1 MSGKTGLGNINT
13 EDIQFGYNVLG
24 KKSEEYALHCHNHYE
39 IYYFLEG
46 DIDYLVEGCKYR
58 PHPGSML
65 LLAPHAFHGFRVR
78 TEGAYRRYTLHFNS
92 DILSLERRAFLLSA
106 FPTVHQDLGRN
117 IYYEDV
123 ERYNID
129 AYYKALEDCA
139 ELDEDVRGQMV
150 QASVEALLS
159 RIVYMYEK
167 ENAEKQR
174 IRDDTVSDII
184 WYLNQNLNKEITLD
198 GLAEQFYISKHHL
211 NKVFRKATGTTVFDY
226 LIRKRIS
233 MAQHLLMNGF
243 SAQDAAVEAG
253 FADYSA
259 FYRSYV
265 RVLGHPPSQDKGEGA
280 RHYYS
285 HSNKLESMN
294 LKNRKK

>member
-1 MSGKTGLGNINT
+1 MSGKAELGRINT
-13 EDIQFGYNVLG
+13 EDIQFGYNVIG
-24 KKSEEYALHCHNHYE
+24 KKTEEYSLHCHNHYE

-46 DIDYLVEGCKYR
+46 DIDYLVEGCKYK
-58 PHPGSML
+58 PQPGSML

-78 TEGAYRRYTLHFNS
+78 TEGAYRRYTLHFNPE
-92 DILSLERRAFLLSA
+92 ILSLERRAFLLSA

-123 ERYNID
+123 ERYNMD
-129 AYYKALEDCA
+129 VYYNALEDCA
-139 ELDEDVRGQMV
+139 ELEESVRGQMV

-167 ENAEKQR
+167 ENAEQQR
-174 IRDDTVSDII
+174 MRDDTVSDII
-184 WYLNQNLNKEITLD
+184 WYLNQNLSKEITLD
-198 GLAEQFYISKHHL
+198 GLAEKFYISKHHL

-226 LIRKRIS
+226 LIRKRVS
-233 MAQHLLMNGF
+233 MAQHLLINGF
-243 SAQDAAVEAG
+243 GAQDAAAEAG

-265 RVLGHPPSQDKGEGA
+265 RVFGHSPSQDKGEG
-280 RHYYS
+280 RQLYYP
-285 HSNKLESMN
+285 HSGKMESVI
-294 LKNRKK
+294 LKSREK